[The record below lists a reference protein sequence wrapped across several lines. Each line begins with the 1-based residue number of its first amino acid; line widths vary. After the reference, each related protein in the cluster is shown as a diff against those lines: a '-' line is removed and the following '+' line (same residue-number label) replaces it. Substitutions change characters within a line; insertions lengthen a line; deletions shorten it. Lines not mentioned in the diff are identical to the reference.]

1 MSSAQAADPA
11 PLAGDAIS
19 QLPDRPSISGGRP
32 VGGWAFLGVTIT
44 SLGGPLALAAL
55 YAPTIVADASF
66 SAGLVMVAAAVVFV
80 VPLAIWLHYSR
91 HIASAGGLYS
101 FVDAAAGRRVALMQA
116 GLWIFSYVLYLLYT
130 TASIVYDTLPRVVPG
145 VRPYQPALEIAIPV
159 ALAAVMLAGRAA
171 TLAVTGIL
179 AAGQM
184 ILVGILAG
192 VTIGH
197 DSPVS
202 SFGGHAPAGAFATAT
217 AQTALLYICGSLP
230 LFLGGEVRRP
240 TRTVRRGLVAGYV
253 LVAAGV
259 IATVFPYAENPAFTR
274 AAIPGMSV
282 AQVLSGHALAVTVG
296 IGVAASVAGV
306 MLVEYLALTRILHA
320 VTGRSVRRI
329 AAVIAVPL
337 IAAGPISLINPDR
350 FYSSL
355 IKPSLVA
362 LWLSQLMVFAVY
374 PRFSARYGGRVAVSF
389 VLAVAGCV
397 FAGYG
402 IWATLHHGSS

>member
-1 MSSAQAADPA
+1 
-11 PLAGDAIS
+11 
-19 QLPDRPSISGGRP
+19 
-32 VGGWAFLGVTIT
+32 
-44 SLGGPLALAAL
+44 
-55 YAPTIVADASF
+55 
-66 SAGLVMVAAAVVFV
+66 
-80 VPLAIWLHYSR
+80 
-91 HIASAGGLYS
+91 
-101 FVDAAAGRRVALMQA
+101 
-116 GLWIFSYVLYLLYT
+116 
-130 TASIVYDTLPRVVPG
+130 VYDTLPAVLPG
-145 VRPYQPALEIAIPV
+145 VKPYQPALEIAIPV

-192 VTIGH
+192 VTINHAG
-197 DSPVS
+197 PTS

-240 TRTVRRGLVAGYV
+240 TRTVRRGLIAGYL
-253 LVAAGV
+253 LVAAGIV
-259 IATVFPYAENPAFTR
+259 ATVFPFAADPAFTR

-282 AQVLSGHALAVTVG
+282 AQVLSGRALAVTVG
-296 IGVAASVAGV
+296 IGVAVSVAGV

-320 VTGRSVRRI
+320 MTGQSVRRMT
-329 AAVIAVPL
+329 AVLAVPL
-337 IAAGPISLINPDR
+337 VAAAPISLINPEK

-374 PRFSARYGGRVAVSF
+374 PRFSRRYGGRVAVSL
-389 VLAVAGCV
+389 VLAVLGCA

-402 IWATLHHGSS
+402 IWATLHHSSS